1 MVMGTSTDGGL
12 HEKDE
17 NSPTSPGSPM
27 RRDAETSTPVPYR
40 VALDTFG
47 SEEVQPGKAVFDS
60 GRLTM
65 GFDTRCAASLRQCD
79 LLLERGF
86 MVGCHPGLQPG
97 ALERAFA
104 SLQEL

>member
-1 MVMGTSTDGGL
+1 
-12 HEKDE
+12 
-17 NSPTSPGSPM
+17 
-27 RRDAETSTPVPYR
+27 VPYR

-65 GFDTRCAASLRQCD
+65 GFDTVSPVAQAMRSAPRERIHGGLSSRAAA
-79 LLLERGF
+79 
-86 MVGCHPGLQPG
+86 G